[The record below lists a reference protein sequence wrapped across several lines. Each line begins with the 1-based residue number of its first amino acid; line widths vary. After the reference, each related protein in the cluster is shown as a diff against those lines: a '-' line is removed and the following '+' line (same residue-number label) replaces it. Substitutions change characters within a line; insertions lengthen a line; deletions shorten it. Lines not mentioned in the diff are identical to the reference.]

1 MDLIVRQA
9 AEGGVSEVAPFE
21 SEFSAARI
29 KPGMDEKLR
38 RWERIIREA
47 RQQSG
52 SVIPTAV
59 KEPCTLDGVLDRW
72 AALKGEKPGG
82 LGILLHQE
90 PQILED
96 GLEQGTFHE
105 YLYNS
110 PTFVAV
116 AVGPEGGFSPGEA
129 ARFMSEGFKPLV
141 MGSTILRTETAALY
155 AVAAVRIILLE
166 SASWMPK
173 AHQNKKQ

>member
-1 MDLIVRQA
+1 V
-9 AEGGVSEVAPFE
+9 
-21 SEFSAARI
+21 
-29 KPGMDEKLR
+29 
-38 RWERIIREA
+38 
-47 RQQSG
+47 
-52 SVIPTAV
+52 
-59 KEPCTLDGVLDRW
+59 
-72 AALKGEKPGG
+72 
-82 LGILLHQE
+82 
-90 PQILED
+90 D

-129 ARFMSEGFKPLV
+129 ARFMAEGFKPLV

-155 AVAAVRIILLE
+155 ATAAVRIILLE

-173 AHQNKKQ
+173 VHQNKKQ